1 MTRGQNSLAQNRGR
15 RWRMT
20 PTALDSCTTDMD
32 RLAAELGVPTIPVR
46 EPTPAA
52 REGMTFGLP
61 EAIAVFAVYATGAGL
76 ISVF

>member
-46 EPTPAA
+46 EPMPAA
-52 REGMTFGLP
+52 SGGMTFGVP
-61 EAIAVFAVYATGAGL
+61 EVLAVCAVYATGAGL
-76 ISVF
+76 IGLF